1 MARNKKQH
9 LELILSVRAGW
20 TMADK
25 VLAERLAKVRADI
38 DTLDAQIDNEGTTVA
53 TAAGTRKANPRIS
66 IRDRAI
72 KTEAQL
78 TKRLKLGNERTAGG
92 RSETVEKRN
101 RTALDIVG
109 RLNDAD
115 RAYDLVDLI
124 PNYLLCAAAAGV
136 VADDL
141 TIPAIREQFQRE
153 CAGDDAQMDIE
164 RIREAMRQ

>member
-1 MARNKKQH
+1 MARNKKEH
-9 LELILSVRAGW
+9 LEIILSVRAGW
-20 TMADK
+20 TMADT

-72 KTEAQL
+72 RTEAQL

-101 RTALDIVG
+101 RTALDMVE
-109 RLNDAD
+109 RLNDPD
-115 RAYDLVDLI
+115 RAYDLIDLI
-124 PNYLLCAAAAGV
+124 PNYLRCAAAVGV
-136 VADDL
+136 VANDL
-141 TIPAIREQFQRE
+141 TIQDVKERFEQE
-153 CAGDDAQMDIE
+153 CSGDDAQMDIE
-164 RIREAMRQ
+164 RIRDAMRQ